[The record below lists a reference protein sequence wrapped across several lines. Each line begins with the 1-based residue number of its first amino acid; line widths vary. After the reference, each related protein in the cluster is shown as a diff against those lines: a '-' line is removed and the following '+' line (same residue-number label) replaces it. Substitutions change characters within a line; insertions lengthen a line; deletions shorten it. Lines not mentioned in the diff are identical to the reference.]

1 MRRITKKNGQDSCL
15 ETAGY
20 EMSIGDLMAGLL
32 YIFIIILMVFVLS
45 YQVQTKRAL
54 DELKSSKELRNEM
67 LQEIKE
73 MLDASHIEVEVDMEH
88 GIIHLTENAIHFE
101 SARSDL
107 DNSEQAKLAKIA
119 TVLVKVL
126 PRFAAPLDNSATD
139 ARYSGKLE
147 SVFIEGHTDNVPY
160 RNSGQFR
167 DNWELS
173 AFRAIYIYRQLT
185 AYQPALGKLQNNE
198 TLPLFSISGYG
209 ESRPREGHRHQT
221 PKPDPANR
229 RIDLRVI
236 MSPPKGENP
245 IVQQLQ
251 KQL

>member
-126 PRFAAPLDNSATD
+126 PALQHRLTIQQRTHAIRVNWNP
-139 ARYSGKLE
+139 YSSKAIQTM
-147 SVFIEGHTDNVPY
+147 FHTGIPVSSGTIGSSP
-160 RNSGQFR
+160 RSGQFTSTG
-167 DNWELS
+167 N
-173 AFRAIYIYRQLT
+173 
-185 AYQPALGKLQNNE
+185 
-198 TLPLFSISGYG
+198 
-209 ESRPREGHRHQT
+209 
-221 PKPDPANR
+221 
-229 RIDLRVI
+229 
-236 MSPPKGENP
+236 
-245 IVQQLQ
+245 
-251 KQL
+251 